1 MSKSASPISHDQAKP
16 ALGSPSSPGLIIG
29 VMVVAAFVMI
39 LNETIV
45 SIALPHLAVEM
56 GVTTGAAQWLI
67 SGFLVTM
74 AVVIPTTGFLLERFT
89 PRQVFLVAIGSF
101 TIGTLVAALALN
113 FPMLLIGRMVQACG
127 TAVMI
132 PLVMT
137 SVMKLIPAHRR
148 GAMMGTIS
156 IVIGVAPAIGPTV
169 GGAILYAFGWR
180 WMFWLVLILAVAL
193 FVFGLFR
200 LYVPSQTR
208 QVPLDGASVLLSAV
222 GFAGLVYGL
231 SSIGQG
237 DGVLPPWA
245 SIAIGVVGLVLFVL
259 RQRRLQRQNRPLL
272 DLRTLGYARFR
283 LALILSLFLFMA
295 LLGAGAILLPIYLQN
310 VLRHDTLVAG
320 LSLLPG
326 GLMMAAVARPVGR
339 LYDRVG
345 ARPLVIPGA
354 VGMTLALGLFAAL
367 GADAPLVAVIGV
379 HVLMMGSL
387 GLMMTPLMTDALG
400 ALTDDLYSH
409 GSALL
414 ATLQQVAGALG
425 SAVFVTVA
433 ALGSQG
439 PPGIPDAHGLQ
450 LAFTVAGCIGLVA
463 IVVALLFK
471 RPQPQLA
478 EVEEL
483 AGGSDGD

>member
-1 MSKSASPISHDQAKP
+1 MSKSASPISHDARERPQ
-16 ALGSPSSPGLIIG
+16 GTPSSPGLIIG

-56 GVTTGAAQWLI
+56 DVTTSAAQWLI

-89 PRQVFLVAIGSF
+89 PRQVFLVAIASF
-101 TIGTLVAALALN
+101 TIGTLVAALAMN
-113 FPMLLIGRMVQACG
+113 FPVLLIGRMVQACG

-137 SVMKLIPAHRR
+137 SVMKLIPADRR

-169 GGAILYAFGWR
+169 GGAILHALGWR
-180 WMFWLVLILAVAL
+180 WMFWLVLILAVGM
-193 FVFGLFR
+193 FVFGLLR
-200 LYVPSQTR
+200 LYVPSETR
-208 QVPLDGASVLLSAV
+208 RVPLDGASVLLSAL

-237 DGVLPPWA
+237 GGVLPPWA
-245 SIAIGVVGLVLFVL
+245 SIGIGVVGLVLFVL
-259 RQRRLQRQNRPLL
+259 RQQRLQRQNRPLL
-272 DLRTLGYARFR
+272 DLRTLSYPRFR
-283 LALILSLFLFMA
+283 IALILSLFVFMA

-310 VLRHDTLVAG
+310 VLQHDTLVAG
-320 LSLLPG
+320 LALLPG
-326 GLMMAAVARPVGR
+326 GLLMAAIARPVGR

-367 GADAPLVAVIGV
+367 GDQAPLVAVIGV
-379 HVLMMGSL
+379 HMLLMGSL
-387 GLMMTPLMTDALG
+387 GLMMTPLMTDSLG

-409 GSALL
+409 GSAIL

-450 LAFTVAGCIGLVA
+450 LAFMVAACIGVVA

-471 RPQPQLA
+471 RPEPKPI

-483 AGGSDGD
+483 TGGPTDD

>member
-1 MSKSASPISHDQAKP
+1 MSKSASPISHGQVKP

-74 AVVIPTTGFLLERFT
+74 AVIIPTTGFLLERFT

-113 FPMLLIGRMVQACG
+113 FPILLIGRMVQACG

-137 SVMKLIPAHRR
+137 SVMKLIPADRR

-180 WMFWLVLILAVAL
+180 WMFWLVLILAAAM
-193 FVFGLFR
+193 FVFGLLR
-200 LYVPSQTR
+200 LHVPSQTR

-259 RQRRLQRQNRPLL
+259 RQRRLQRQDRPLL
-272 DLRTLGYARFR
+272 DLRTLGYPRFR

-400 ALTDDLYSH
+400 ALTDELYSH

-450 LAFTVAGCIGLVA
+450 LAFMVAGCIGLVA

-471 RPQPQLA
+471 RPTPSV

-483 AGGSDGD
+483 TGGPGRD